1 MRIEIE
7 FTAQLADAAGATS
20 QSVDLPED
28 ATLADLCRT
37 LADAHADALA
47 NALDDAGTPHP
58 WILTAVNDKATRDA
72 AHPLRDGDRVS
83 FLSPISGG

>member
-7 FTAQLADAAGATS
+7 YTAQLADAAGATG
-20 QSVDLPED
+20 QTLTLPEG

-37 LADAHADALA
+37 LADAHGDALA
-47 NALDDAGTPHP
+47 NTLGNAGTPHP

-72 AHPLRDGDRVS
+72 THPLRDGDRVS